1 NRVRYATA
9 EHLLQR
15 QHGHPLVHTA
25 PVGDRHPTVLMVDRA
40 GVLPGARNGQVV
52 AGPRI
57 LLVQGRPV
65 SPGHLLQH
73 SAIAVVVDATFD
85 PQVEARRP
93 RCTPKET
100 AWPYPSRVIHPRM
113 RPRRSISV
121 TRRSPAFPGEPAS
134 SWATKSR
141 PRSGSKA
148 NDCWMVSDDN
158 GAPVYRV
165 RASVRR
171 SKNRGRADAGSAPAP
186 RTLAARPPSAPRRR
200 AFRRSHNFVFISL
213 SRSCVCPS
221 AATSASRYGH
231 GRGGG
236 EVRSDER

>member
-1 NRVRYATA
+1 VAGGAIGVAVAVSVQGVERVTIEGVPLEGTQALWSGEVGNRVRYATA

-121 TRRSPAFPGEPAS
+121 TR
-134 SWATKSR
+134 
-141 PRSGSKA
+141 
-148 NDCWMVSDDN
+148 
-158 GAPVYRV
+158 
-165 RASVRR
+165 
-171 SKNRGRADAGSAPAP
+171 
-186 RTLAARPPSAPRRR
+186 
-200 AFRRSHNFVFISL
+200 
-213 SRSCVCPS
+213 
-221 AATSASRYGH
+221 
-231 GRGGG
+231 
-236 EVRSDER
+236 